1 MNLFSD
7 WQLLPQLKIELHSK
21 SKFEAWR
28 TQPHV
33 FSLCLMMENEVTKD
47 KKNPMLTFARGVFG
61 ELRTKVLYPA
71 ESGAGSFFVIIP
83 QNEPRSLG
91 HEKPGAQHVAS
102 HMGVLL
108 AIQLL
113 SSPLF
118 AQKEARFCVTLS
130 PAVLSLVLPEQRE
143 FFLALYQRSVSN
155 RVQKSDRV
163 LSAKTVLFAHEG
175 LRASSLAEA
184 TSVSHAMCNTRT
196 LINMPGNVLDP
207 NSYEVFLRFI
217 VAQEN
222 KKLSNRIQINVVP
235 YEKLKQDG
243 CGLLCAVGQGS
254 AVPPRLVK
262 LTYAPKSHAKK
273 MKHVTLVGKGI
284 TFDSG
289 GYDIKPASG
298 MRVMKKDMGGSAAA
312 LGVFLACARLNLPV
326 RLTCYLA
333 LAENMVSGNAM
344 RPGDVYTAYNGLHV
358 EIDNTDAEGRL
369 VLADTL
375 SIACAEKP
383 DWLIDF
389 ATLTGAA
396 RVSLGTMVDTL
407 FSNHSEAQ
415 QLLYKTGVET
425 GDWVWPA
432 PLPADYDSYLDS
444 GVADCVNSSASG
456 FAGSIIAALF
466 LQKFV
471 TVPRW
476 SHIDTYMWCDKANGL
491 WHEGGAPTG
500 KCVRLVT
507 RAIESFISEG
517 AAWKTKKTLKP

>member
-7 WQLLPQLKIELHSK
+7 WQLFPQLRIELHSK
-21 SKFEAWR
+21 AKIEKWV
-28 TQPHV
+28 TQPNV
-33 FSLCLMMENEVTKD
+33 FSLFVITEQEATKD
-47 KKNPMLTFARGVFG
+47 KKNPDLAFARGVFG
-61 ELRTKVLYPA
+61 ELRAKVLYPTQA
-71 ESGAGSFFVIIP
+71 GEGSFFVLLP

-91 HEKPGAQHVAS
+91 HEKPGRKHVAS
-102 HMGVLL
+102 HIGSLV

-113 SSPLF
+113 TSPFF
-118 AQKEARFCVTLS
+118 AHKEARFCVTLS
-130 PAVLSLVLPEQRE
+130 PGALSLVLPEQRE

-155 RVQKSDRV
+155 RIKKSESA
-163 LSAKTVLFAHEG
+163 LSSKTVFFANETF
-175 LRASSLAEA
+175 RALDLAEA
-184 TSVSHAMCNTRT
+184 LAVSDAMCTTRT
-196 LINMPGNVLDP
+196 FINMPANVLDP
-207 NSYEVFLRFI
+207 NSYEVFLRVL

-222 KKLSNRIQINVVP
+222 KKISGRLQIQVTSF
-235 YEKLKQDG
+235 EKLKAQG

-254 AVPPRLVK
+254 DVPPRLIK
-262 LTYAPKSHAKK
+262 LTYIPKSQNKK
-273 MKHVTLVGKGI
+273 TKHVALVGKGI

-298 MRVMKKDMGGSAAA
+298 MRIMKKDMGGSAAA
-312 LGVFLACARLNLPV
+312 WGVFLACARLNLPV

-333 LAENMVSGNAM
+333 LAENMISGNAM
-344 RPGDVYTAYNGLHV
+344 RPGDVYTAHNGLNV

-369 VLADTL
+369 VLADAL
-375 SIACAEKP
+375 SIACEEKP

-415 QLLYKTGVET
+415 QLLYKMGVET

-432 PLPADYDSYLDS
+432 PLPSDYDTYLDS
-444 GVADCVNSSASG
+444 GVADCINSSASG

-466 LQKFV
+466 LQKFI

-476 SHIDTYMWCDKANGL
+476 SHIDTYMWCDKSNGL

-507 RAIESFISEG
+507 RAIESFIS
-517 AAWKTKKTLKP
+517 